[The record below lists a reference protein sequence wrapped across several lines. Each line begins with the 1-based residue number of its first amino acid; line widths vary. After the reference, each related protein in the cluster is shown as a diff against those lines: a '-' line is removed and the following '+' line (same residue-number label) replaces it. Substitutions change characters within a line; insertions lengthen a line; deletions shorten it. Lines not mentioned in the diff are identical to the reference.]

1 MSYDTLNFFFCKS
14 NNLDG
19 AFGVDPE
26 GVKFRRKLKGSNIL
40 SASFDSCANPTQR
53 HLDGGFAGPVDR
65 GQGQSLCPRST
76 DLRSSGH
83 VKVCRLCPL
92 RNIYI
97 RTYVIWYKNS
107 LQLLIFF
114 HFLFIIDMTVGPAD
128 GAWPSGKATGFDPVI
143 RRFESFRP
151 SRTSKTVYLSISS
164 CETFESKML
173 NSDLKSDMLAIASS

>member
-65 GQGQSLCPRST
+65 GQGQSLRPRST
-76 DLRSSGH
+76 DLDRTRAKPSSRSRAPTKSKLLRSFGERFAPVKSTDKVEASPVYQSIGH
-83 VKVCRLCPL
+83 DL
-92 RNIYI
+92 RSNPG
-97 RTYVIWYKNS
+97 
-107 LQLLIFF
+107 
-114 HFLFIIDMTVGPAD
+114 LFVHL
-128 GAWPSGKATGFDPVI
+128 FC
-143 RRFESFRP
+143 ESF
-151 SRTSKTVYLSISS
+151 
-164 CETFESKML
+164 ML
-173 NSDLKSDMLAIASS
+173 